1 VFRKVIVSRGV
12 RWNHPWGGPRRRGL
26 LHDLAVDAHALPPN
40 SRPETEAGSP
50 RAGRFGAVV
59 AGLVAVLF
67 LVTGE
72 LAMPGMVEL
81 AIAALLLGF
90 GLAAVH
96 PRVWKEP
103 LPRST
108 PARPPYLDAQEQ
120 VRRHVRLLERRR
132 QRCLET
138 LDEVVRCAAVER
150 EACRTTERLDS
161 AATALSAAVA
171 AFSAGIA
178 REEAAGLALR
188 VTRWMDRLPS
198 LVEGLSRLDLGA
210 YRHRMDR
217 LEDAARE
224 AETLAAE
231 LDQHPRAAEETARR
245 ARALL
250 DAGREELARLR
261 VELLA
266 YQSALLTR
274 SEAPVHEAS
283 PARAEV
289 ERAIARCWD
298 WLCRNDARR
307 ELDLWAAT
315 APLAPVDL
323 PDPVRLVLPRGR
335 DYSMLPFSLV
345 LLGFTSAHA
354 TLAVGDIATSA
365 PLLLLPMGAFY
376 ALFLVPGVL
385 LFREAVRARRHEE
398 LTLCGASVILR
409 WRWWLW
415 SGTETVVVDPE
426 EPVRRDEVGR
436 VDSHPI
442 HRLCLRGV
450 DGRKLHFAFGLT
462 ESQHARIIGQ
472 MGRKAAPAL
481 PADGPSRP
489 DGLARTGE
497 GDGGNEAELW
507 RPPLL

>member
-12 RWNHPWGGPRRRGL
+12 RWNHSRADARRRGL
-26 LHDLAVDAHALPPN
+26 LHQLAVDSSAFPPT
-40 SRPETEAGSP
+40 SRAEREAGPP
-50 RAGRFGAVV
+50 RAGRIGALV
-59 AGLVAVLF
+59 AGLIAVLL

-72 LAMPGMVEL
+72 LAAPGMVEI

-90 GLAAVH
+90 GVAAAH
-96 PRVWKEP
+96 PRIGKTTSP
-103 LPRST
+103 GPT
-108 PARPPYLDAQEQ
+108 PSRLPYLDAQEQ
-120 VRRHVRLLERRR
+120 VRRHLRLLERRR
-132 QRCLET
+132 HRCQET
-138 LDEVVRCAAVER
+138 LAEVTRCVAIER
-150 EACRTTERLDS
+150 EAGRSTDRLDS
-161 AATALSAAVA
+161 AAAALSAAVA
-171 AFSAGIA
+171 AFDAGIA

-210 YRHRMDR
+210 YRHRMER
-217 LEDAARE
+217 LETSARE
-224 AETLAAE
+224 AQALASE

-250 DAGREELARLR
+250 EAGREELARLR

-266 YQSALLTR
+266 YQSALLTHP
-274 SEAPVHEAS
+274 EAPHANAS

-298 WLCRNDARR
+298 WLSRNAARR
-307 ELDLWAAT
+307 ELDLWSTAASP
-315 APLAPVDL
+315 ASLEL
-323 PDPVRLVLPRGR
+323 PDPVRLTVPRGR

-345 LLGFTSAHA
+345 LLGFTTAHA
-354 TLAVGDIATSA
+354 SLAVGDIATSA
-365 PLLLLPMGAFY
+365 PLLLLPMAAFY

-385 LFREAVRARRHEE
+385 LFREAVRARRREE

-409 WRWWLW
+409 WQWWLW

-450 DGRKLHFAFGLT
+450 DGRKLQFAFGLT
-462 ESQHARIIGQ
+462 EAQHAGIIEQ
-472 MGRKAAPAL
+472 MGRKAEPAFPPPTAGRLGGIAQLGERDIPNEHDPL
-481 PADGPSRP
+481 P
-489 DGLARTGE
+489 
-497 GDGGNEAELW
+497 
-507 RPPLL
+507 PPLF